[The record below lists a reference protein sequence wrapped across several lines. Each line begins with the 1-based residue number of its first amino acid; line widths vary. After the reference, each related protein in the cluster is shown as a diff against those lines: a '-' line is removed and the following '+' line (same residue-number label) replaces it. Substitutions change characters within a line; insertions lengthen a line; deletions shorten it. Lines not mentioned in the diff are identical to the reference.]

1 MFGLTEYDYLSMNED
16 DHEDDNDHNLLTI
29 SDDNSKSETYSS
41 RRIRVEINDEMT
53 IYTYQ
58 YIFLQTRKDVC
69 LGKFDESRGIEDT
82 NLLSADSAKGIKKEK
97 DSVLVGLSN
106 KVRILEKNLTAQ
118 GIFLRNLDDSQTQ
131 ENKELNKL
139 HKTTVK
145 MADSIKTFSKDSET
159 VQHKVS
165 KHDDRIEHLESEMS
179 RFEESVSIAIGICFL
194 LAMVC
199 NLLVLAICCWASI
212 NRSKPTEPGKDSIAT
227 KAKSVRDSQVQT
239 EPAPPAAPPAAI
251 AKKVS
256 FSDDNNNDNS
266 KTPKD
271 EDISMKLNMRR
282 IVRKDPNRRVT
293 WCPGTFKK
301 LALEAQQ
308 LIREI

>member
-1 MFGLTEYDYLSMNED
+1 
-16 DHEDDNDHNLLTI
+16 
-29 SDDNSKSETYSS
+29 
-41 RRIRVEINDEMT
+41 
-53 IYTYQ
+53 
-58 YIFLQTRKDVC
+58 
-69 LGKFDESRGIEDT
+69 
-82 NLLSADSAKGIKKEK
+82 
-97 DSVLVGLSN
+97 
-106 KVRILEKNLTAQ
+106 
-118 GIFLRNLDDSQTQ
+118 
-131 ENKELNKL
+131 
-139 HKTTVK
+139 
-145 MADSIKTFSKDSET
+145 
-159 VQHKVS
+159 
-165 KHDDRIEHLESEMS
+165 MS
-179 RFEESVSIAIGICFL
+179 RFEESVSIAIGICFS

-199 NLLVLAICCWASI
+199 NLLVLTICCWASI
-212 NRSKPTEPGKDSIAT
+212 NRSKPTEPSKDSIAT